1 MNESNSLEIYQAKL
15 TERAKIRL
23 DIISETENYFHQEIN
38 QRKVCSKK
46 LSKYVAAF
54 DYIDKVLIVLVA
66 TSCNILSSMIK
77 FLCRI
82 KVISIASKHSY
93 LKH

>member
-66 TSCNILSSMIK
+66 TSCNILSNMIK
-77 FLCRI
+77 FLCWI

-93 LKH
+93 LKY

>member
-46 LSKYVAAF
+46 LSKYLAAF

-77 FLCRI
+77 FLCWI

-93 LKH
+93 LKY

>member
-46 LSKYVAAF
+46 LSKYLAAF

-66 TSCNILSSMIK
+66 TSCNILSSMIN
-77 FLCRI
+77 FLCWI

-93 LKH
+93 LKY